1 MIQHNAIN
9 DPVIMVIVY
18 CDNMDL
24 APFYDFLIACVGA
37 SASFI
42 GLLFVAL
49 SLVLARDD
57 DAGVGSL
64 EFTDRR
70 LAESAFTALANVFFV
85 SLVALMPTT
94 NIGWVALVMALVGL
108 RTAWRL
114 FVQARALKK
123 SERGRYLKQDIF
135 WIAAST
141 LVYLFEGV
149 YAVLLIVH
157 PNSLS
162 DLDVM
167 TSIIIA
173 LFATA
178 LVRSWQLTGIRTE
191 EKL

>member
-1 MIQHNAIN
+1 
-9 DPVIMVIVY
+9 
-18 CDNMDL
+18 MDL
-24 APFYDFLIACVGA
+24 APFHDFLIACVGA

-85 SLVALMPTT
+85 SLIALMPAT
-94 NIGWVALVMALVGL
+94 NIGWAALVMALIGM

-114 FVQARALKK
+114 FVQARTIKK
-123 SERGRYLKQDIF
+123 SKQGRYHKQDIF

-141 LVYLFEGV
+141 LVYVFEGV
-149 YAVLLIVH
+149 YAILLLLH
-157 PNSLS
+157 PNSTS
-162 DLDVM
+162 DLDIM
-167 TSIIIA
+167 TFVLIA
-173 LFATA
+173 LFSTA
-178 LVRSWQLTGIRTE
+178 LLRSWQLTGIRAE
-191 EKL
+191 EA

>member
-1 MIQHNAIN
+1 MN
-9 DPVIMVIVY
+9 
-18 CDNMDL
+18 L
-24 APFYDFLIACVGA
+24 SPFHDFLIACIGA

-85 SLVALMPTT
+85 CLVALMPGT

-114 FVQARALKK
+114 YVQARTLKK
-123 SERGRYLKQDIF
+123 SAQGRYHRRDIF
-135 WIAAST
+135 WIGAST
-141 LVYLFEGV
+141 IVYLLEGI
-149 YAVLLIVH
+149 YAILLILH
-157 PNSLS
+157 PSSVS
-162 DLDVM
+162 DLNAIA
-167 TSIIIA
+167 SIIIA

-178 LVRSWQLTGIRTE
+178 LLRSWQLTGIRTE
-191 EKL
+191 KKA